1 MLLHRLRDR
10 LVVRAGAIVGARV
23 VVEGVCRF
31 VCVEGWGDEK
41 HLAVGLILEGA
52 VK

>member
-1 MLLHRLRDR
+1 MLLRRLRDSR
-10 LVVRAGAIVGARV
+10 VVSAVAIVGARV
-23 VVEGVCRF
+23 VVEGVCRV